1 MRTWKQVCTAIT
13 SILLFHAPLLLGGQ
27 LQTPQSAVERAVQV
41 MGGKQVL
48 EQIVTMQGRERRTTF
63 HLTDSD
69 HPEQPFLVDYAEV
82 GFYADFE
89 HERMVSQ
96 SDAQIANGDH
106 QTTTVIYRASAAEMR
121 STYNGTSYPTRLI
134 PAPQNWHLED
144 PRTVLLAALTASDL
158 TNAGKSKLYG
168 TPHTLVRFIHDGQP
182 VTLEL
187 NDYNGYLDSITF
199 RRCAPYSIALSVW
212 GDYQEKVQFGDWRL
226 QARGLHYPFLV
237 TRYFNDVME
246 RIDSTDQLELNPR
259 ESSLQSVANSPADP
273 HAVESPS
280 NVDDIQLSGLKGKEN
295 GNPGIPPKEIAP
307 GVLQIPGNWY
317 TAVIRQSDGLV
328 VIDAPI
334 SSGYSKQVIE
344 EAKRQYPGLPIKA
357 VITSTSYWWHFAGLR
372 EYACL
377 GIPIYVLDVNKPLI
391 QAVLKAPHISHPDD
405 LARSGAIPKLVAVS
419 MPTTIG
425 EGTNKLVLYPIR
437 SSTGQMM
444 MTWLPDAH
452 ILDTAEMAQPLG
464 PNNTFLYP
472 QSLWELMESAKR
484 YQLPVEKIIGM
495 HMSPTDWALLLKTVD
510 EAIAGQ
516 PAPTLHN

>member
-41 MGGKQVL
+41 MGGKEVL

-82 GFYADFE
+82 GFYADFA
-89 HERMVSQ
+89 HESMISQ

-106 QTTTVIYRASAAEMR
+106 QTATVIYRTSAAEMR
-121 STYNGTSYPTRLI
+121 STYNGTSYPVQLI

-158 TNAGKSKLYG
+158 TNAGKSNLYG
-168 TPHTLVRFIHDGQP
+168 TPHTLARFTHDGQP

-259 ESSLQSVANSPADP
+259 
-273 HAVESPS
+273 
-280 NVDDIQLSGLKGKEN
+280 
-295 GNPGIPPKEIAP
+295 
-307 GVLQIPGNWY
+307 
-317 TAVIRQSDGLV
+317 
-328 VIDAPI
+328 
-334 SSGYSKQVIE
+334 
-344 EAKRQYPGLPIKA
+344 
-357 VITSTSYWWHFAGLR
+357 
-372 EYACL
+372 
-377 GIPIYVLDVNKPLI
+377 
-391 QAVLKAPHISHPDD
+391 
-405 LARSGAIPKLVAVS
+405 
-419 MPTTIG
+419 
-425 EGTNKLVLYPIR
+425 
-437 SSTGQMM
+437 
-444 MTWLPDAH
+444 
-452 ILDTAEMAQPLG
+452 
-464 PNNTFLYP
+464 
-472 QSLWELMESAKR
+472 
-484 YQLPVEKIIGM
+484 
-495 HMSPTDWALLLKTVD
+495 
-510 EAIAGQ
+510 
-516 PAPTLHN
+516 